1 MLTNHRYQQYE
12 EAGTDLGQIFSQ
24 KKVIESIKTNMPMN
38 VAKAIARVS
47 GGIYVVTAKKGDSR
61 GAMIASW
68 VSQVCNVVVFESM
81 YCSTEFVF

>member
-1 MLTNHRYQQYE
+1 
-12 EAGTDLGQIFSQ
+12 
-24 KKVIESIKTNMPMN
+24 MN
-38 VAKAIARVS
+38 VAKALARVS